1 MAEVRTSAERVRQA
15 LAGLGLMPDIKEF
28 SATTRTSAE
37 AAAAIGCTV
46 AQIAKS
52 VVFRAVG
59 LNRAVLVIASGVN
72 RVDEKLVAAASGDRI
87 AKADATFVRDKTGF
101 AIGGVAP
108 VGHTEKPVTLIDE
121 DLLQH
126 AEIWAAAGT
135 PNSVFR
141 ADPAGARGHDRR
153 PGDRDQIA
161 AALLRRRRPL
171 PFRAQGR
178 IVGRREQERPWRR
191 RLKPNRPIRPSM

>member
-1 MAEVRTSAERVRQA
+1 MADVRTSAERVRQA
-15 LAGLGLMPDIKEF
+15 LASLGLMPDIKEF
-28 SATTRTSAE
+28 SETTRTSAE

-59 LNRAVLVIASGVN
+59 MNRAVLVIASGAN
-72 RVDEKLVAAASGDRI
+72 RVDEKLVAAALGDRI
-87 AKADATFVRDKTGF
+87 AKADAAFVRDKTGF

-121 DLLQH
+121 DLLGH

-141 ADPAGARGHDRR
+141 LTP
-153 PGDRDQIA
+153 Q
-161 AALLRRRRPL
+161 ALV
-171 PFRAQGR
+171 AMTGGR
-178 IVGRREQERPWRR
+178 VTAI
-191 RLKPNRPIRPSM
+191 K